1 MIKMD
6 GRYRSVG
13 GASSYTRTHELTQ
26 ARAYYVLG
34 LAGSEDSDGD
44 GPSGEADSDA
54 NDAARG
60 VLRINGLH
68 YLFVCVCV
76 CVCVCGGGGGGGCEG
91 LDPRGGPIQG
101 EAPELQAPAAAQ
113 LATRIGPM

>member
-1 MIKMD
+1 MPRE
-6 GRYRSVG
+6 G
-13 GASSYTRTHELTQ
+13 SSESM
-26 ARAYYVLG
+26 
-34 LAGSEDSDGD
+34 GST
-44 GPSGEADSDA
+44 
-54 NDAARG
+54 
-60 VLRINGLH
+60 I
-68 YLFVCVCV
+68 CMCV